1 MQVIATTVPVDEMA
15 EELHEA
21 RRHRR
26 ETATITDRYP
36 DVGFDDAY
44 SIQEAGIALRESDGE
59 TVVGGKLGFTSL
71 AMQRAMGVD
80 QPNYGWIT
88 DAMLVHDRVV
98 AMDRLIHPKLEPEIA
113 FLLARDLTAG
123 MTAED
128 VLDATAAVMPCLEIV
143 DSRFIDFQ
151 FQLEDN
157 IADNSSA
164 ALLVLGDTAT
174 RPRGLDLRTCGVVL
188 TVNGVPAHTAAGAAA
203 LDDPAAAVA
212 WMANAVSESRGL
224 RSGDIVISGGLT
236 PPVDLVE
243 GMSVSVHIDHIGT
256 AALRVN

>member
-1 MQVIATTVPVDEMA
+1 MTATTVPVDEIA
-15 EELHEA
+15 GELHEA
-21 RRHRR
+21 RLQRR
-26 ETATITDRYP
+26 EMSTITGRHP
-36 DVGFDDAY
+36 GIGFDVAY
-44 SIQEAGIALRESDGE
+44 SIQEAGIRLRESDGE

-88 DAMLVHDRVV
+88 DAMLIHDRVV

-113 FLLARDLTAG
+113 FLLARDLPADATAK
-123 MTAED
+123 D
-128 VLDATAAVMPCLEIV
+128 VLDATAAVVPCLEIV
-143 DSRFIDFQ
+143 DSRFLDFQ

-164 ALLVLGDTAT
+164 ALLVLGDTAA
-174 RPRGLDLRTCGVVL
+174 RPQGLDLRTCGVVL
-188 TVNGVPAHTAAGAAA
+188 TVDGALAHTAAGAAA

-212 WMANAVSESRGL
+212 WMANAVSDSRGL

-236 PPVDLVE
+236 PPMDLVE
-243 GMSVSVHIDHIGT
+243 GMSIRVQIDHMGT
-256 AALRVN
+256 AALRVD